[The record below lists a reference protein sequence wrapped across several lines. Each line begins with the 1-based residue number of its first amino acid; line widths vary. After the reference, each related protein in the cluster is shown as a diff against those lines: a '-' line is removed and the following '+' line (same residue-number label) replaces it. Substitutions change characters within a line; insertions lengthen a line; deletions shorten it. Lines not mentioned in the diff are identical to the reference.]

1 MMIVIA
7 GPAGVGKGSL
17 VKKLLAANPTM
28 KLSVSATTRAPRP
41 DEVDGVHYEFV
52 TAETFDNLVRNG
64 QMLEWA
70 WVHKRHRYGTSRLQV
85 AKLQEEGFDVILEID
100 LDGARQIRVSE
111 PKALQIFISP
121 PSWQELEK
129 RLRNRATESESEISL
144 RLETARHE
152 MQAKHEF
159 DIEVIN
165 DDLDK
170 TTQEVLDLVADRK
183 EAND

>member
-1 MMIVIA
+1 MIIVIA

-17 VKKLLAANPTM
+17 VSRLLQANPDL

-41 DEVDGVHYEFV
+41 GEVDGVHYEFV
-52 TAETFDNLVRNG
+52 TSETFDNLVKND

-70 WVHKRHRYGTSRLQV
+70 WVHKRHRYGTSRQQV
-85 AKLQEEGFDVILEID
+85 AKLNEEGFDVILEID
-100 LDGARQIRVSE
+100 IAGAKQIRNTAPE
-111 PKALQIFISP
+111 ALQIFISP
-121 PSWQELEK
+121 PSWEELET
-129 RLRNRATESESEISL
+129 RLRKRATESESEISI

-152 MQAKHEF
+152 MQAKNDF
-159 DIEVIN
+159 DVEIVN

-170 TTQEVLDLVADRK
+170 TTQEVLDLLATRK